1 MQLYKNMQQYW
12 NTGKKADTWDYFYDK
27 VLKALNIKY
36 EADKL
41 LKREKLKK
49 AMEEEEKKKKE
60 EEENKSQEEEKKV
73 EEKKVEEKKD
83 EEKNE
88 QKSIMKED
96 DNSTVEPID
105 SRRVNNFIINSE
117 NTITSNGL
125 NSNNSQVLIKKLKI
139 KQSDQKRNKKDE
151 IITNETSVQ

>member
-1 MQLYKNMQQYW
+1 
-12 NTGKKADTWDYFYDK
+12 
-27 VLKALNIKY
+27 
-36 EADKL
+36 
-41 LKREKLKK
+41 
-49 AMEEEEKKKKE
+49 
-60 EEENKSQEEEKKV
+60 
-73 EEKKVEEKKD
+73 
-83 EEKNE
+83 
-88 QKSIMKED
+88 MKED